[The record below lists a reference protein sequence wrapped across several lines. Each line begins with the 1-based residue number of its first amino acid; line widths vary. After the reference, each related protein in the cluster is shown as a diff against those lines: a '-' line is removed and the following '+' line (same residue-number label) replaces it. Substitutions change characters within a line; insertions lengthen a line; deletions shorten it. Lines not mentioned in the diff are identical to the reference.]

1 MQNYIKIMSILVI
14 ISLLLGVF
22 VTGCGSSTT
31 TNEKAISEKNETKT
45 SEEGK
50 NGEAKHVFKLSNVF
64 TPDQPLNVAL
74 EEVAKN
80 INERTN
86 GAIEIQ
92 IYPNGEIAAYK
103 DGVELVL
110 RGAHFISN
118 EDPSYIGDYVPEYK
132 ALVGPMLYETMDEYS
147 AMCQSDY
154 VKEINKKAEEK
165 GIKVLALD
173 YCFGFRHIVANKPVK
188 TPEDLKGVKLRV
200 PKSDLWIDTL
210 TAMGATPVPMAWSEV
225 YSALQQGVI
234 DGLETSISDVAAN
247 QLQEIVK
254 HISLTGHFCG
264 TTCIALSNE
273 VWKTLTPEQQK
284 IMEEEFAAGAIKNN
298 EMVKEQEAKDR
309 KMLEESGVQ
318 FHEVDLESFR
328 ERTAVV
334 FEKISGLPSGT
345 YEKIQEELNKI
356 RKSK

>member
-1 MQNYIKIMSILVI
+1 MKKHLKTLSLILIVI
-14 ISLLLGVF
+14 LIFSLVLA
-22 VTGCGSSTT
+22 GCSNSKT
-31 TNEKAISEKNETKT
+31 EKAENGNEEPEKVEETQT
-45 SEEGK
+45 
-50 NGEAKHVFKLSNVF
+50 KHVFKLSNVF
-64 TPDQPLNVAL
+64 TPDQPLNIAL
-74 EEVAKN
+74 EEVAEN
-80 INERTN
+80 IKKRTN

-103 DGVELVL
+103 DGVELVI

-132 ALVGPMLYETMDEYS
+132 ALVGPMLYETMEEYS
-147 AMCQSDY
+147 AICQSDY
-154 VKEINKKAEEK
+154 AKEINKKAEEK

-173 YCFGFRHIVANKPVK
+173 YCFGFRHIVANKAVK

-284 IMEEEFAAGAIKNN
+284 IMEEEFAAGAIRNN
-298 EMVKEQEAKDR
+298 EMVKEQEEQDR
-309 KMLEESGVQ
+309 KMLEEAGVK
-318 FHEVDLESFR
+318 FNEVDLEAFR
-328 ERTAVV
+328 KRAAVV
-334 FEKISGLPSGT
+334 FEKIPNLPDDT
-345 YEKIQEELNKI
+345 YEKIQEELAKI